1 MKFLTRQQD
10 FNKIIYTAHQST
22 RKKGKKLKGKMIEK
36 QRKIGFW
43 FRDIEEIERDGEDSF
58 NLAEKAKNTHF
69 FNKNLLWN
77 NYQGSLSQLLLN
89 S

>member
-69 FNKNLLWN
+69 LIRIFYETITRAHCPNC
-77 NYQGSLSQLLLN
+77 Y
-89 S
+89 